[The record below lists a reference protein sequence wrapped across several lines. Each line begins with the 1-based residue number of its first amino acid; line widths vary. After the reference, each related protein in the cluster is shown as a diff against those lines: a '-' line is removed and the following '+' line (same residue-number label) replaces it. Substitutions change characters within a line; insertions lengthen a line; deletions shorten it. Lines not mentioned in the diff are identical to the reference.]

1 MPDAPSNAAAFDL
14 LHPGVRRVLWDMQ
27 WPALRPLQR
36 DAIHHVLGKPG
47 HVVFSAA
54 TAAGKTEAAFL
65 PVLSAIA
72 DEPEGAVRAIYVGP
86 LKALINDQFKR
97 VEDLC
102 RHLDVP
108 VHRWHGDVDAGAKK
122 KLVDSPGGVLLIT
135 PESLESLFVNRAR
148 FLTKMFGG
156 LRFVVI
162 DELHAFLGNERGLHL
177 RSLLYRLA
185 ALTERPLRIIGLSA
199 TLGDPNVAKR
209 YVDCDAPDAVGWLD
223 SPSPETELKLK
234 LHAYEAAS
242 EAEIIAAAAAHAGDP
257 EEADNRPV
265 RDMAADILKHCRGH
279 TNLIFAN
286 SRNDVE
292 QIGEYCATLAR
303 DQALPDNIMVHHGS
317 LSADHRHDTEREMK
331 HASDS
336 GRAATAFCT
345 STLEMGIDI
354 GNVRLVGQIGPP
366 HSVAALK
373 QRLGRSGRRAGT
385 CRMLRTYLECDAIN
399 DRSSLFDRLQLELVQ
414 TIAVIELLLEHWVEP
429 AESSSFDLST
439 LTHQTISLIAE
450 TGGQQAADVY
460 RILCERGVFR
470 DVDKATFAALL
481 RQLGRT
487 DVIEQTSQGEL
498 ILGLIGEHLRKDK
511 GFYAAFPSGEPFVVL
526 HDGRRI
532 GTVDGAP
539 LPEQHMILAGRR
551 WRVTDIDM
559 SGKTVYVIPAR
570 GRSRTPFSGGGGNLH
585 PRVADR
591 MRTVLTTAK
600 PYAYLNETAACLLT
614 AARSAA
620 TAADICTKPFV
631 SLDTETTAVMTWAGT
646 RTTAT
651 LRAMLIAQGT
661 DAVGESI
668 ALVIKRPLEDVRHL
682 LRKLSESPPPETAVL
697 DALARPSKAKYDE
710 LLDPL
715 LLQQSLKRRWL
726 DLPAAINLLRYIS
739 VS

>member
-1 MPDAPSNAAAFDL
+1 MPDAPSNATAFDL

-47 HVVFSAA
+47 HVVLSAA

-122 KLVDSPGGVLLIT
+122 KLIDSPGGVLLIT

-156 LRFVVI
+156 LRFVAI

-209 YVDCDAPDAVGWLD
+209 YVDCDAPDAVSWLD

-257 EEADNRPV
+257 EEADDRPV

-279 TNLIFAN
+279 TNLVFAN

-292 QIGEYCATLAR
+292 QIGEHCATLAR

-354 GNVRLVGQIGPP
+354 GNVRLVGQIGAP

-373 QRLGRSGRRAGT
+373 QRVGRSGRRAGT
-385 CRMLRTYLECDAIN
+385 CRMLRVYLECDAIS

-429 AESSSFDLST
+429 AEASSFDLST

-450 TGGQQAADVY
+450 TGGRQAADVY

-481 RQLGRT
+481 RQLGRA

-498 ILGLIGEHLRKDK
+498 ILGLIGEDLRKDK

-539 LPEQHMILAGRR
+539 SPEQHMILAGRR
-551 WRVTDIDM
+551 WRVTDVDTT
-559 SGKTVYVIPAR
+559 GKTVYVIPAR
-570 GRSRTPFSGGGGNLH
+570 GRSRTPFNGGGGNLH

-591 MRTVLTTAK
+591 MRTVLTASTQ
-600 PYAYLNETAACLLT
+600 YTYLNETAASMLT
-614 AARSAA
+614 AARSVA
-620 TAADICTKPFV
+620 TTAKVCASPLV
-631 SLDTETTAVMTWAGT
+631 SLDDETTAVMTWAGT

-661 DAVGESI
+661 EATGQGI
-668 ALVIKRPLEDVRHL
+668 ALVVKRSLDDARER
-682 LRKLSESPPPETAVL
+682 LRKLVESPLPETAVL
-697 DALARPSKAKYDE
+697 EVLTGPSRAKYDD
-710 LLDPL
+710 LLDPAL
-715 LLQQSLKRRWL
+715 LSQSLKRRWL
-726 DLPAAINLLRYIS
+726 DLPAATTLLQQLLGG
-739 VS
+739 